1 MPIYATD
8 SAGAVAVTPLDSDA
22 IIPYS
27 WDWSAWLSAETI
39 SSQKIVADTGIGVGD
54 GVTTVTK
61 RSVIYTPATVAQA
74 DGIVTAWLYADGVTS
89 GTYEV
94 VCHIATNAG
103 RVDERTITVEVTA
116 R

>member
-8 SAGAVAVTPLDSDA
+8 SATAVAATPLDSDS

-27 WDWSAWLSAETI
+27 WDWTAWLSAETI
-39 SSQKIVADTGIGVGD
+39 SSQSIVADAGIGVGD
-54 GVTTVTK
+54 GVTSVTK
-61 RSVIYTPATVAQA
+61 RGVSYTPADVSEAS
-74 DGIVTAWLYADGVTS
+74 GVVTAWLYADGVTS

-103 RVDERTITVEVTA
+103 RVDERTITVTVTD